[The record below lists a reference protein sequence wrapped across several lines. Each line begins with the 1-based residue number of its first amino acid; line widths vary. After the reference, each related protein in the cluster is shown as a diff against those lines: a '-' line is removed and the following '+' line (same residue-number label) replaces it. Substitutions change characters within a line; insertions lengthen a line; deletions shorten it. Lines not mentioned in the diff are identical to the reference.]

1 MGEQP
6 FEVEIPGGSLHGR
19 RGGSGPPALL
29 LHGGAA
35 VPDYL
40 DGLAAE
46 LADVFTTLRY
56 TQRGTPP
63 SSGGPPFT
71 IEAHVADSL
80 AVLDAFGVERAWAV
94 GHSWGG
100 HLALHLLV
108 SQPERLLGVVCVDP
122 LPASADVLA
131 ELNANLR
138 RGLSPEEVARLDETE
153 ARRQAGKVTE
163 AELVERFALIWP
175 QLFLD
180 PSLAL
185 PSPPHVG
192 VEASIGTNRSL
203 AEHLERGTLVHGLP
217 NANLPVLF
225 VNGAQSAM
233 PQRSTVETCALIAGA
248 VVVLVPECGHFPWVE
263 QPGSVRGAVD
273 SFLALAR

>member
-6 FEVEIPGGSLHGR
+6 FEVKIPDGSLHGH

-40 DGLAAE
+40 DELATE
-46 LADVFTTLRY
+46 LADVFATFRY

-71 IEAHVADSL
+71 IEAHMEDAL
-80 AVLDAFGVERAWAV
+80 AVLDAFGIERAWVV

-108 SQPERLLGVVCVDP
+108 SCPERVLGVVCVDP
-122 LPASADVLA
+122 LAASADVLA

-138 RGLSPEEVARLDETE
+138 RGLSPEEIAWLDEIE
-153 ARRQAGKVTE
+153 ARRQAGEVTE
-163 AELVERFALIWP
+163 GELVERFALIWP

-180 PSLAL
+180 PSRAPPA
-185 PSPPHVG
+185 PSHVG
-192 VEASIGTNRSL
+192 AEASIGTNRSL
-203 AEHLERGTLVHGLP
+203 AEHFEHGTLVHRLP
-217 NANLPVLF
+217 NAELPVLF
-225 VNGAQSAM
+225 VHGTHSAM
-233 PQRSTVETCALIAGA
+233 PLRATVETCALIARA
-248 VVVLVPECGHFPWVE
+248 ELVVVPECGHFPWLE
-263 QPGSVRGAVD
+263 QPGSVRGAVE
-273 SFLALAR
+273 SFLALPR

>member
-71 IEAHVADSL
+71 IEAHVADAL

-108 SQPERLLGVVCVDP
+108 SQPERLLGVICVDP

-138 RGLSPEEVARLDETE
+138 RGLSPEEIARLDETE

-175 QLFLD
+175 LLFLD

-203 AEHLERGTLVHGLP
+203 VEHLERGTLVHGLP
-217 NANLPVLF
+217 NAKLPVLF
-225 VNGAQSAM
+225 VHGAQSAM
-233 PQRSTVETCALIAGA
+233 PHRSTVATCALIAGA

-263 QPGSVRGAVD
+263 QPGSVRGAVT